1 MKIGYRQFHVIFKGT
16 FGNIHAT
23 TFLTFYSSYFLT
35 ASYDGQIRAFDYSK
49 KLVSSTLAHSA
60 PITSMC
66 VMPTT
71 TDDSIYTIATSSHD
85 LTCQITQ
92 INLEMPSSS
101 KALSSLHLH
110 TAPVSSISSNTSG
123 TQLLTSSWDGL
134 IGLWDTTVPSSDEV
148 PEPTPNERDRK
159 KRRRTENAAKPK
171 RKAPLLVLKSHTAR
185 VSKVLFSSGSE
196 ENKAYSC
203 GFDSTVRRWD
213 TEYGVCEHTIVSLF
227 FFLIS
232 LTHLHLLRRMYRKN
246 RS

>member
-1 MKIGYRQFHVIFKGT
+1 MKIGCRQFHVMFKGA
-16 FGNIHAT
+16 FWNIHAKLL
-23 TFLTFYSSYFLT
+23 LTFYSRHFLT

-49 KLVSSTLAHSA
+49 KLVLSALPHGA

-66 VMPTT
+66 VIPTT
-71 TDDSIYTIATSSHD
+71 MDDSIYTIATSSHD
-85 LTCQITQ
+85 LTSQITQ
-92 INLEMPSSS
+92 INLETPSSS

-110 TAPVSSISSNTSG
+110 TAPVSSVSSNTSG
-123 TQLLTSSWDGL
+123 THLLTSSWDGL

-171 RKAPLLVLKSHTAR
+171 RKAPLMVLKSHTQR
-185 VSKVLFSSGSE
+185 VSKVLFSSESE

-213 TEYGVCEHTIVSLF
+213 TEHGVCEHTIVSLF
-227 FFLIS
+227 FFVNS
-232 LTHLHLLRRMYRKN
+232 
-246 RS
+246 S